1 MSLYGHLLA
10 EDIRAA
16 IEEAKVVVSEV
27 SNSYNDSLLESAKWD
42 INEKSFSD
50 NQNYIKYIKNVKKL
64 RSFIEK
70 EVNKTSQELFNKTF
84 KDKFSDKSE
93 YKSELDEFYSKNK
106 KAPKIDRFEMETDYI
121 DFIMDGNYPGDFDL
135 YYQDYLVKELNNNP
149 VFKNK
154 NIKFSSED
162 YPGIYIHLM

>member
-1 MSLYGHLLA
+1 
-10 EDIRAA
+10 
-16 IEEAKVVVSEV
+16 
-27 SNSYNDSLLESAKWD
+27 
-42 INEKSFSD
+42 
-50 NQNYIKYIKNVKKL
+50 
-64 RSFIEK
+64 
-70 EVNKTSQELFNKTF
+70 
-84 KDKFSDKSE
+84 
-93 YKSELDEFYSKNK
+93 
-106 KAPKIDRFEMETDYI
+106 METDYI

>member
-1 MSLYGHLLA
+1 MSLYGHLLT

-27 SNSYNDSLLESAKWD
+27 SNNYNDSLLESAKWD

-50 NQNYIKYIKNVKKL
+50 NQYYIKYIKNVKKL

-84 KDKFSDKSE
+84 KDKFSDNSD
-93 YKSELDEFYSKNK
+93 LDVFY
-106 KAPKIDRFEMETDYI
+106 
-121 DFIMDGNYPGDFDL
+121 
-135 YYQDYLVKELNNNP
+135 
-149 VFKNK
+149 
-154 NIKFSSED
+154 
-162 YPGIYIHLM
+162 